1 MTTNKIPGLIYP
13 SVQAMP
19 GGNPRDSAILAQQ
32 QSSQSQAAL
41 ANAVGGYKKFRKYRK
56 MAMKHGGASQD
67 SNIVVPQ
74 FQMQY
79 KPIGANGQDPN
90 SIIKS
95 GAQLSTQGTANSTYD
110 KYASQM
116 GGKNRNKKGGNSLS
130 WGCYNGGSRR
140 KIKNRSHKKT
150 KKSKKNNKKHKKTRK
165 MY

>member
-41 ANAVGGYKKFRKYRK
+41 ANAVGGYKKSRKHRK
-56 MAMKHGGASQD
+56 MAMKYGGASQD

-79 KPIGANGQDPN
+79 KPTGANGQDPN

-95 GAQLSTQGTANSTYD
+95 GAEISTQGAANSTYD

-116 GGKNRNKKGGNSLS
+116 GGKYRNKKGGNYLS

-150 KKSKKNNKKHKKTRK
+150 KHSKKNNKKHKKTRK